1 MSTRT
6 AGPVELL
13 VSGCP
18 FCEGP
23 AFDGD
28 GNLYIVNWDTSQI
41 LRVTP
46 KAKIGEIHRTG
57 GIPAG
62 LAFHPDGALWIAD
75 EGDDLHAVLR
85 LEAGGQQ
92 TVMVDSYE
100 GQPLNGA
107 NDLLFD
113 RFGTCYFSDP
123 WGSGPDNPIG
133 GFYRLF
139 SDGRLEQIAT
149 GLKFPNGV
157 ALSADETAV
166 FLAETIEHR
175 IHRYPIY
182 GGGDVGEGAV
192 WYAGD
197 DDFNPDGMAFD
208 AEGYLH
214 VAVYGGSRVDVFDPD
229 GSPAE
234 SIPIPGPNVTN
245 CAFGGPDNRTLV
257 VTEIETESVYRVEM
271 TVPGQPLN
279 DGRRMSS

>member
-1 MSTRT
+1 MTTRT
-6 AGPVELL
+6 ASPVELL

-23 AFDGD
+23 AFHRD
-28 GNLYIVNWDTSQI
+28 GNLCIVNWDTSQI
-41 LRVTP
+41 MCVTP
-46 KAKIGEIHRTG
+46 KREIGEIHRTG

-75 EGDDLHAVLR
+75 EGDDLHGVLR
-85 LEAGGQQ
+85 VNAVGEQ

-100 GQPLNGA
+100 GKPLNGA
-107 NDLLFD
+107 NDLVFD

-123 WGSGPDNPIG
+123 WGSGPDTPTG
-133 GFYRLF
+133 AFYRLF
-139 SDGRLEQIAT
+139 SDGRLEQLGS

-157 ALSADETAV
+157 ALNADETAV
-166 FLAETIEHR
+166 FLAETHAHR
-175 IHRYPIY
+175 IMRFPIY
-182 GGGDVGEGAV
+182 GGGDIGEGAA
-192 WYAGD
+192 WLDGD
-197 DDFNPDGMAFD
+197 ESFTPDGMAFD

-214 VAVYGGSRVDVFDPD
+214 VAVFGGARVDVYDPD
-229 GSPAE
+229 GRAVEAIS
-234 SIPIPGPNVTN
+234 IPGPNVTN

-279 DGRRMSS
+279 DGRNR